1 MARALTMH
9 EQRVATADR
18 AAYFAALADRRQR
31 AAAVQA
37 HFWVFEHAG
46 DPGRFVEFTEAASEE
61 ILAAVSGNVETLGVW
76 REVQGG

>member
-1 MARALTMH
+1 MARVLSMQ
-9 EQRVATADR
+9 EQRIATADR
-18 AAYFAALADRRQR
+18 AAYLAALPERRQR

-46 DPGRFVEFTEAASEE
+46 DPGRFVEFTEAASEGM
-61 ILAAVSGNVETLGVW
+61 LATASGSDATPDVW